1 MSHIGNIFDKDK
13 LILQKP
19 RITEK
24 ATFLTG
30 NKYPVYTFE
39 VPAEANKIQI
49 KKAVEKTF
57 KVTPL
62 KIRIINLPSKVVSV
76 RRIKGVRSGVKKALV
91 FLPVGQSIDTV

>member
-1 MSHIGNIFDKDK
+1 MSTIGNIFDKERLVLK
-13 LILQKP
+13 KP

-39 VPAEANKIQI
+39 VPDWAGKIQI
-49 KKAVEKTF
+49 KKAVEKDF

-62 KIRIINLPSKVVSV
+62 KVRIINLPSKVVNF
-76 RRIKGVRSGVKKALV
+76 RRRRGVRPGVKKAMV
-91 FLPVGQSIDTV
+91 YLPAGQTIDII